1 MFTIHAATEDGK
13 RIRGSPQVLSVL
25 SLICTFIL
33 ICRDLPHMAHV
44 AGTEPVF
51 LDAKAE
57 TTVPGGPVG
66 GQTRVS
72 LRNEHLSYILTW

>member
-1 MFTIHAATEDGK
+1 
-13 RIRGSPQVLSVL
+13 
-25 SLICTFIL
+25 
-33 ICRDLPHMAHV
+33 MADV

-72 LRNEHLSYILTW
+72 LRNEHLSYVMTW